1 MKYLQYY
8 FLIIGMLLMQPGI
21 YAQQASTNISGKIM
35 ESGTGFSIAGATISL
50 GQHKGSITS
59 RDDGTFSFTLENG
72 GDTIYISHIGYQ
84 PKQFYVSPL
93 SAKSL
98 LIGLER
104 VAKKLDDVV
113 VNTGFQYIPKE
124 RATGSFDY
132 IDNKTLNQ
140 QVGTN
145 ILDRLNGVASGILF
159 DNSKFTTPPQK
170 NLNLTVRGLSTINGP
185 QDPLIVLDN
194 FPYDGDISNIN
205 PNMIESITVLKDAA
219 AASIWG
225 TRAGN
230 GVIVI
235 TTKRGHFNQPTRIE
249 FNSNITT
256 IQKPDLFYLPQ
267 ISSSDYIDVEE
278 MLYNNG
284 YFNYNISNGYGALTT
299 VADILFRKDKGLLT
313 ADEATAQINAFRIQD
328 VRNDYNKYFYR
339 NAVNQQYA
347 LNLYG
352 GNQNISYIVSAGLD
366 KNISNLNAGYNRLNV
381 RAENTYKPFKNLQII
396 AGATYTSS
404 NSASGRPSYNNIL
417 SGYRYVPYLKFA
429 DSQGNPLS
437 VPQSYRDEYTDTA
450 GGGKLLNWKYYPLE
464 DYKHNTTSTALSEI
478 VANVGAQYQI
488 IPGLTAEIKYQYERQ
503 ESNTRNLQDTSSY
516 SARNIINS
524 FSQIDGSTGLVN
536 YIVPLGSILNLSNS
550 YTESNNIRGQLNFNK
565 SWTKHSVS
573 AILGAEGRQIKNN
586 SDQNIVYG
594 FNNDLLTTS
603 NVDFVNPYTDY
614 TSGYSAYVPNGLSF
628 SETLNRF
635 VSFYGNA
642 AYTYKE
648 KYTFSAS
655 ARKDASNLFGV
666 NTNDKWKPF
675 WSAGAAWDISKEKF
689 YSLSSLP
696 YLKLRTSFG
705 FSGNVD
711 QTKSAVTVLQYLG
724 PYYLSNLNSAMVTQ
738 YANPNLS
745 WEQVHIWNIGID
757 FATRKQ
763 IISGSVEY
771 YLKKGTN
778 LFGPSPLDYTA
789 GLNSSFVIR
798 NVADMQAK
806 GVDLNLQTIN
816 INKTFQWKTNFLI
829 SYYSDKTTGYN
840 MPQGFIYRPGYGIG
854 ISPIIGKPLYSV
866 LSYNMAGLNPE
877 TGDPQGY
884 LNKQKSE
891 DYNSI
896 INSVT
901 SADSLIYNGP
911 ATPRYYGSVGNTL
924 SWKGL
929 SLSINIIF
937 KLGYYFRKPS
947 IAYSTL
953 FSNGNGNSDFSKRW
967 KKPGD
972 EKFTNVPSMAY
983 PDVSNR
989 DDFYLLSQN
998 TVDKADNIR
1007 LQFVNLSYD
1016 FSRLLPSQTIFKS
1029 LQLYLNAANLGII
1042 WRANKDGL
1050 DPEYPSSLF
1059 PSQSYTI
1066 GLRTNF

>member
-8 FLIIGMLLMQPGI
+8 FLIMGTILIQPGI
-21 YAQQASTNISGKIM
+21 YAQQASIKISGKIID
-35 ESGTGFSIAGATISL
+35 SGTAFPVAGASIIFNH
-50 GQHKGSITS
+50 HKNSITS

-72 GDTIYISHIGYQ
+72 RDTIYISHIGYQ
-84 PKQFYVSPL
+84 PKKFYISSLSENPL
-93 SAKSL
+93 V
-98 LIGLER
+98 IGLER
-104 VAKKLDDVV
+104 AEKKLDEVV
-113 VNTGFQYIPKE
+113 VNTGFQNIPKE
-124 RATGSFDY
+124 RATGSFDF

-159 DNSKFTTPPQK
+159 DYSKFTNPRQK

-185 QDPLIVLDN
+185 QDPLIVVDN
-194 FPYDGDISNIN
+194 FPYEGDISNIN
-205 PNMIESITVLKDAA
+205 PNMIESITILKDAA

-235 TTKRGHFNQPTRIE
+235 TTKRGHFNQPVRIE
-249 FNSNITT
+249 FNSNVTVV
-256 IQKPDLFYLPQ
+256 QKPDLFYLPQ
-267 ISSSDYIDVEE
+267 MSSGDYIDVEE
-278 MLYNNG
+278 MLYNKG
-284 YFNYNISNGYGALTT
+284 YFDRNISNGYGAITP
-299 VADILFRKDKGLLT
+299 VADILFRRDNGLLT
-313 ADEATAQINAFRIQD
+313 AGEATTLINALRTQD

-339 NAVNQQYA
+339 NAVDQQYA

-352 GNQNISYIVSAGLD
+352 GGRNISYIVAAGLD
-366 KNISNLNAGYNRLNV
+366 ENISNLNAGYNRLNV
-381 RAENTYKPFKNLQII
+381 RAENTYKPFKNLQLV
-396 AGATYTSS
+396 AGVTFTSS
-404 NSASGRPSYNNIL
+404 KLTSGRPSYNSIT
-417 SGYRYVPYLKFA
+417 SAYRNVPYLKFA
-429 DSQGNPLS
+429 DSDGNPLS
-437 VPQSYRDEYTDTA
+437 IPQSYRDEYTDTA
-450 GGGKLLNWKYYPLE
+450 GAGKLLNWKYYPLE
-464 DYKHNTTSTALSEI
+464 DYKHNTTSTILSQI
-478 VANVGAQYQI
+478 VANIGAQYQI
-488 IPGLTAEIKYQYERQ
+488 IPGLNIELKYQYQKQ
-503 ESNTRNLQDTSSY
+503 ESNTKNLQDTASY

-524 FSQIDGSTGLVN
+524 FSQVDGSTDLVN
-536 YIVPLGSILNLSNS
+536 YIVPPGSILNLSNS
-550 YTESNNIRGQLNFNK
+550 YIESNNIRGQLNFNK
-565 SWTKHSVS
+565 SWSQHSVS
-573 AILGAEGRQIKNN
+573 AILGAEGREVKSNT
-586 SDQNIVYG
+586 DQNIIYG
-594 FNNDLLTTS
+594 FNDDLLTTS
-603 NVDFVNPYTDY
+603 NVDFVNPYTSY
-614 TSGYSAYVPNGLSF
+614 ASGYSAYVPNGLSF
-628 SETLNRF
+628 AETLNRF
-635 VSFYGNA
+635 ISFYGNA

-648 KYTFSAS
+648 RYTISAS

-675 WSAGAAWDISKEKF
+675 WSAGASWEISKEAF
-689 YSLSSLP
+689 YRLASLP
-696 YLKLRTSFG
+696 YLKLRASYG
-705 FSGNVD
+705 ISGNVD
-711 QTKSAVTVLQYLG
+711 QTKSAVTVLQYIG
-724 PYYLSNLNSAMVTQ
+724 PYYLSNLNSALVTQ

-745 WEQVHIWNIGID
+745 CEQVHIWNMGID
-757 FATRKQ
+757 FASRNQ
-763 IISGSVEY
+763 IISGSLEY

-789 GLNSSFVIR
+789 GLKSSYVVR
-798 NVADMQAK
+798 NVADMQAE

-816 INKTFQWKTNFLI
+816 INKIFQWKSNFLI

-840 MPQGFIYRPGYGIG
+840 LPQGFIYRPGFGTG
-854 ISPIIGKPLYSV
+854 ISPIVGKPLYSI
-866 LSYNMAGLNPE
+866 LSYNMAGLNHE

-884 LNKQKSE
+884 LNKQISE

-896 INSVT
+896 VNSVT
-901 SADSLIYNGP
+901 NADSLIYNGP
-911 ATPRYYGSVGNTL
+911 ATPRVFGSIGNTL

-929 SLSINIIF
+929 SVSINIIF
-937 KLGYYFRKPS
+937 KIGYYFRKPS

-953 FSNGNGNSDFSKRW
+953 FSSGNGNSDFSKRW

-1050 DPEYPSSLF
+1050 DPEYRSSLP
-1059 PSQSYTI
+1059 PSQSYTV

>member
-8 FLIIGMLLMQPGI
+8 FLITGMLLMHPCI
-21 YAQQASTNISGKIM
+21 YAQQSSINISGKIV
-35 ESGTGFSIAGATISL
+35 ESETGFPVAGASISFN
-50 GQHKGSITS
+50 HYKNTITS
-59 RDDGTFSFTLENG
+59 RDDGTFSFSIENG
-72 GDTIYISHIGYQ
+72 GDTIYVSHIDYQ
-84 PKQFYVSPL
+84 PKKFYVSSLSEKPL
-93 SAKSL
+93 V
-98 LIGLER
+98 IGLER
-104 VAKKLDDVV
+104 AAKKLDEVV

-124 RATGSFDY
+124 RATGSFDF

-159 DNSKFTTPPQK
+159 DYSKYTTPPQK

-185 QDPLIVLDN
+185 QDPLIVVDN
-194 FPYDGDISNIN
+194 FPYEGDISNIN

-235 TTKRGHFNQPTRIE
+235 TSKRGHFNQPVKVE
-249 FNSNITT
+249 FNSNVT
-256 IQKPDLFYLPQ
+256 IVQKPDLFYLPQ
-267 ISSSDYIDVEE
+267 MSSSDYVDVEE

-284 YFNYNISNGYGALTT
+284 YFNYNMSNGYQALTP
-299 VADILFRKDKGLLT
+299 VADILFRKDNGLLT
-313 ADEATAQINAFRIQD
+313 ADEATALINALRTQD

-347 LNLYG
+347 LSLYG

-381 RAENTYKPFKNLQII
+381 RAENTYKPFKNLEIV
-396 AGATYTSS
+396 AGLTYTSS
-404 NSASGRPSYNNIL
+404 ISTSGRPSYNNIT
-417 SGYRYVPYLKFA
+417 SAYRNVPYLKFA
-429 DSQGNPLS
+429 DSDGNPLS
-437 VPQSYRDEYTDTA
+437 IPQSYRDEYTDTA
-450 GGGKLLNWKYYPLE
+450 GEGRLLNWKYYPLE
-464 DYKHNTTSTALSEI
+464 DYKHNTTSTILSQI
-478 VANVGAQYQI
+478 VANIGAQYQI
-488 IPGLTAEIKYQYERQ
+488 IPGLNIELKYQYQKQ
-503 ESNTRNLQDTSSY
+503 ESNTKNLQDTASY

-524 FSQIDGSTGLVN
+524 FSQIDESTGLVN

-550 YTESNNIRGQLNFNK
+550 YTESNNIRGQLNYNK
-565 SWTKHSVS
+565 TWHRHSVS
-573 AILGAEGRQIKNN
+573 AILGAEGRQVKSNT
-586 SDQNIVYG
+586 DQNIIYG
-594 FNNDLLTTS
+594 FNSDLLTTS
-603 NVDFVNPYTDY
+603 NVDFMNPYIDY
-614 TSGYSAYVPNGLSF
+614 ASGYSAYLQNGLSF
-628 SETLNRF
+628 SQITNRF
-635 VSFYGNA
+635 VSFFGNG
-642 AYTYKE
+642 AYTYRG
-648 KYTFSAS
+648 KYTFSGS

-675 WSAGAAWDISKEKF
+675 WSAGAAWNISKEAF
-689 YSLSSLP
+689 YRLAFLP
-696 YLKLRTSFG
+696 YLKLRASFG
-705 FSGNVD
+705 TSGNVD
-711 QTKSAVTVLQYLG
+711 QTKSAVTALQYLG
-724 PYYLSNLNSAMVTQ
+724 AHWLSNLNYAMVTQ
-738 YANPNLS
+738 YANPSLS
-745 WEQVHIWNIGID
+745 WEQVHTWNIGLD
-757 FATRKQ
+757 FATSNK
-763 IISGSVEY
+763 ILSGNVEY

-778 LFGPSPLDYTA
+778 LFGLSPLDYTA
-789 GLNSSFVIR
+789 GLNSSYVIR
-798 NVADMQAK
+798 NVANMQAK
-806 GVDLNLQTIN
+806 GFDLNLQTLN
-816 INKTFQWKTNFLI
+816 INKTLQWKTNFLI

-840 MPQGFIYRPGYGIG
+840 MPQGFIYRPGYGTG
-854 ISPIIGKPLYSV
+854 ISPIIGKPLYSI
-866 LSYNMAGLNPE
+866 LSYNMAGLNHE

-884 LNKQKSE
+884 LNKQISQ

-896 INSVT
+896 VNSVT
-901 SADSLIYNGP
+901 AVDSLIYNGP
-911 ATPRYYGSVGNTL
+911 ATPRVFGSIGNTL

-929 SLSINIIF
+929 SVSVNITF

-953 FSNGNGNSDFSKRW
+953 FSSGNGNSDFSKRW

-972 EKFTNVPSMAY
+972 EKFTNVPSMVY
-983 PDVSNR
+983 PDVSYR

-1016 FSRLLPSQTIFKS
+1016 FSRLLSSQTIFKS
-1029 LQLYLNAANLGII
+1029 AQLYLNASNLGII

-1050 DPEYPSSLF
+1050 DPEYSSSLA